1 MSKKSSSFSNNKK
14 GKTFYNT
21 PMIYRHTFKRLLDL
35 VVATILAVVFLPV
48 WIIVP
53 ILIKLTSE
61 GPVFFLHKRVGKD
74 GKEFMMFKFRTMVNN
89 ADEILYQKRP
99 ELLKKFKEN
108 DWKLEMK
115 DDPRITSIGRV
126 LRALTIDEF
135 PQIINV
141 FKGEM
146 SMIGPRAYIRKELDE
161 QLKKYPQAKK
171 YIKIILTAKPGITGV
186 WQTSG
191 RNEISFDKRTKL
203 DAKYVQEMSLWNDLK
218 ILLKTPKAMIS
229 KW

>member
-1 MSKKSSSFSNNKK
+1 
-14 GKTFYNT
+14 
-21 PMIYRHTFKRLLDL
+21 MIYRHTFKRLLDL

>member
-1 MSKKSSSFSNNKK
+1 MQFEMS
-14 GKTFYNT
+14 
-21 PMIYRHTFKRLLDL
+21 YRTTIKRLLDL
-35 VVATILAVVFLPV
+35 VVASTLAVVFLPV
-48 WIIVP
+48 WLIVP
-53 ILIKLTSE
+53 LLIKLTSK
-61 GPVFFLHKRVGKD
+61 GPVFFLHTRVGKD
-74 GKEFMMFKFRTMVNN
+74 GKEFKMYKFRTMVDN
-89 ADEILYQKRP
+89 ADEILYQKDP
-99 ELLKKFKEN
+99 ELFKKFKEN

-115 DDPRITSIGRV
+115 DDPRITPIGRV

-146 SMIGPRAYIRKELDE
+146 SMIGPRAYIKRELKE

-171 YIKIILTAKPGITGV
+171 YLKIILTAKPGITGV

-203 DAKYVQEMSLWNDLK
+203 DAKYVKEMSLWNDLK
-218 ILLKTPKAMIS
+218 ILFKTPKAMIS

>member
-1 MSKKSSSFSNNKK
+1 MK
-14 GKTFYNT
+14 YQ
-21 PMIYRHTFKRLLDL
+21 PTFKRLLDL
-35 VVATILAVVFLPV
+35 IVASILTVVFLPV
-48 WIIVP
+48 WVIVP

-89 ADEILYQKRP
+89 ADEILYKKQP

-115 DDPRITSIGRV
+115 DDPRITPIGRV

-135 PQIINV
+135 PQLINV

-191 RNEISFDKRTKL
+191 RNEISFDKRTQL
-203 DAKYVQEMSLWNDLK
+203 DAQYVKEMSLWNDLK

>member
-1 MSKKSSSFSNNKK
+1 MQFEMS
-14 GKTFYNT
+14 
-21 PMIYRHTFKRLLDL
+21 YRTTIKRLLDL
-35 VVATILAVVFLPV
+35 VVASTLAVVFLPV
-48 WIIVP
+48 WLIVP
-53 ILIKLTSE
+53 LLIKLTSK
-61 GPVFFLHKRVGKD
+61 GPVFFLHTRVGKD
-74 GKEFMMFKFRTMVNN
+74 GKEFKMYKFRTMVDN
-89 ADEILYQKRP
+89 ADEILYQKNP
-99 ELLKKFKEN
+99 ELFKKFKEN

-115 DDPRITSIGRV
+115 DDPRITPIGRV

-146 SMIGPRAYIRKELDE
+146 SMIGPRAYIKRELKE

-171 YIKIILTAKPGITGV
+171 YLKIILTAKPGITGV

-203 DAKYVQEMSLWNDLK
+203 DAKYVKEMSLWNDLK
-218 ILLKTPKAMIS
+218 ILFKTPKAMIS